1 MTRARKPIDLDS
13 DEELPQKRKCVGCN
27 QQEANDK
34 PLLRCDDDL
43 RRCYQCK
50 RERSLDL
57 CLVKPTDLR
66 AITRRA
72 DSCLTT
78 VIVHMAWNVNLE
90 WLTFGEANIRH
101 IANEGSDELIAR
113 IGDGVTDDEHDA
125 AYALILPL
133 IGLRFHRLDYHTV
146 HFEAWVDPN
155 PESFRVPR
163 HGYDPAKNTQAH
175 LCTSKTCHVPHIVV
189 PVDGYQPPRDLGLH
203 ALVAGK
209 RISIAVAQ
217 PPARPQS

>member
-1 MTRARKPIDLDS
+1 MKRKPIDLDS
-13 DEELPQKRKCVGCN
+13 DEELPQKPKCAGCG
-27 QQEANDK
+27 QPDASDK
-34 PLLRCDDDL
+34 PLLRCSDDL
-43 RRCYQCK
+43 RRCYKCK
-50 RERSLDL
+50 REHALGL

-78 VIVHMAWNVNLE
+78 VTLHMAWNLNLE
-90 WLTFGEANIRH
+90 WLTFGEANIRRV
-101 IANEGSDELIAR
+101 ANEGSDELIAR
-113 IGDGVTDDEHDA
+113 IGDDVTDDEHDA

-133 IGLRFHRLDYHTV
+133 IGLRFRRLDYHV
-146 HFEAWVDPN
+146 AHFEAWVDPN

-163 HGYDPAKNTQAH
+163 QAYDPAKDPQAH
-175 LCTSKTCHVPHIVV
+175 KCTSKSCGTPHIIV
-189 PVDGYQPPRDLGLH
+189 PADLYQPPRDPELH

-209 RISIAVAQ
+209 RVSLAIEQ